1 MKVDCI
7 NVKMFITNPNEMT
20 KETTQRDIASKPI
33 KKVKRNHKKHL
44 IQKKIKMSKKEQRT
58 DWKNRKQ
65 IA

>member
-1 MKVDCI
+1 
-7 NVKMFITNPNEMT
+7 MT